1 MRDAAVDLARRNAR
15 MFAITTGTPAH
26 TAEFCRDQRVPVACL
41 VDHVGEPAYRAFGL
55 KKAPLRELFGPSLV
69 TGVLTALRRWRE
81 VRNPKSGDVYQM
93 SGTFVIDRDG
103 TLRLAHRDAH
113 PNDHA
118 DIGDILRCLDA
129 LA

>member
-1 MRDAAVDLARRNAR
+1 MRDTAADLARRNVDVYTV
-15 MFAITTGTPAH
+15 TTGTPAH
-26 TAEFCRDQRVPVACL
+26 TAEFCRDHRVPFACL
-41 VDHVGEPAYRAFGL
+41 VDHVGEPAYQAFGL

-69 TGVLTALRRWRE
+69 TGVLTALRRWKE
-81 VRNPKSGDVYQM
+81 IRNPKSGDVYQM

-118 DIGDILRCLDA
+118 AMSDILRCLDA